1 MAILPLPQFEAD
13 LKADQDAYEKLQP
26 PKTIVVRFGVTR
38 MVGEYFYDGDAKPGC
53 GSKLVA
59 RTHRGIELCE
69 MLTTTCSNSGCSKSV
84 SRKEMLDY
92 IDKSGG
98 RDYPFFQDGRV
109 LRVATMDDLNRQA
122 ALDAAKPEHIRRARE
137 AVSRLRLPMKIVD
150 AEELLGNE
158 RITFYFTSL
167 IEDEHARVDFRP
179 LVMELAGQY
188 RTRIEMRQVGAR
200 DEARISADYE
210 RCGQHCCCKQFLK
223 VLKPVSM
230 KQAKIQKAT
239 LDPLKISGRCGR
251 LMCCLRY
258 EESTYDE
265 LRKKLPKKKIR
276 VRTPDGWAL
285 TLDTQIL
292 TQLVL
297 VQLESTGEQV
307 AYPLEQLDVGGAVF
321 PDEPPS
327 PPSSPPLTPPP
338 AGGPRSAPGAGPRGP
353 GPGSGPQGDR
363 RGDRGPRG
371 GPDHRGPNE
380 PRGQGGRAGS
390 PGGGPQGDRLRDSR
404 PPDGRESRDE
414 RDRGDRPRDQRGPG
428 SDRDRN
434 REGNPRQDRQDR
446 PPPAP
451 PSQQSPG
458 DRPESPPADSQE

>member
-13 LKADQDAYEKLQP
+13 LKADLETYQQLQP
-26 PKTIVVRFGVTR
+26 PKSIVVRFGVMR
-38 MVGEYFYDGDAKPGC
+38 LVGEFFYDGDAKPGC

-59 RTHRGIELCE
+59 RTHRGTELCE

-92 IDKSGG
+92 IDNSGG
-98 RDYPFFQDGRV
+98 RDYPFFQDGKV
-109 LRVATMDDLNRQA
+109 LRVATIEDLNGQSAIEAR
-122 ALDAAKPEHIRRARE
+122 KPEHIRRARE
-137 AVSRLRLPMKIVD
+137 AAQRLRLPMKIAD
-150 AEELLGNE
+150 AEEILGGE

-167 IEDEHARVDFRP
+167 SDDEHARIDFRP
-179 LVMELAGQY
+179 LVMDLAAHY

-200 DEARISADYE
+200 DEARLTADYE

-258 EESTYDE
+258 EESTYDD
-265 LRKKLPKKKIR
+265 LRKRLPKKKVR
-276 VRTPDGWAL
+276 VRSPDGFGIV
-285 TLDTQIL
+285 LDTQIL

-297 VQLESTGEQV
+297 VLNEHTGEQA

-321 PDEPPS
+321 TD
-327 PPSSPPLTPPP
+327 PPP
-338 AGGPRSAPGAGPRGP
+338 A
-353 GPGSGPQGDR
+353 
-363 RGDRGPRG
+363 
-371 GPDHRGPNE
+371 
-380 PRGQGGRAGS
+380 
-390 PGGGPQGDRLRDSR
+390 
-404 PPDGRESRDE
+404 PP
-414 RDRGDRPRDQRGPG
+414 
-428 SDRDRN
+428 
-434 REGNPRQDRQDR
+434 R

-451 PSQQSPG
+451 SAGGAPPRGGPRDGRDDRGRGGPGGSGGPPRGPGGDRGQPRGGPRDARGPRDQQQRPRDPGQQGPRERDPRDRGPREQGPRDPREQGPRDRGPRDGGGRAEDRRPGPPPPAPPASSGPDQPPG
-458 DRPESPPADSQE
+458 DAPPS